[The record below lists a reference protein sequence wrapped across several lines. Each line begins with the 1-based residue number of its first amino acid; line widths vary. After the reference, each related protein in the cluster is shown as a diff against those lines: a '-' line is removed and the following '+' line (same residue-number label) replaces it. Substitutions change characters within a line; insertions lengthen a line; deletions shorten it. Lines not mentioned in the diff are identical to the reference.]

1 MQYNY
6 NNGSPLFA
14 CYNAIADTRSL
25 VSIYRKVASD
35 ETLKGDVNRDGKQSI
50 ADVTALVNIILGK
63 VTEEN
68 NPDDYDFKA
77 ADVNND
83 GSRSIADV
91 TALVNII
98 LGKTE

>member
-1 MQYNY
+1 MF
-6 NNGSPLFA
+6 S
-14 CYNAIADTRSL
+14 CYKPDYTTNVSL
-25 VSIYRKVASD
+25 VSIYRKVAST
-35 ETLKGDVNRDGKQSI
+35 EPEPLKGDVNRDGKQSI